1 MVVLR
6 DSDVLDDKVPVRI
19 RSHPVPKRSAL
30 FLCYSRLLLEPRH
43 RDMILMFSRAGPHAW
58 PIWGNAWPALYSHPP
73 TPIEK
78 FEAWAQE
85 SKCQGLDFPIV
96 MKRNWYHSPSSKK
109 HISHTGATRLPM
121 LVEGLAW
128 CRELCIDL
136 LACRR
141 TCLRRKYIVHELG
154 FMYRR
159 LVLPEVL
166 LLFSFKIWS
175 LNEVELKLSGASLR
189 CSSGWSPA
197 STLPFELSSSEC
209 WFGSIRY
216 FLAAGSNGAHVI
228 YMAFSLLLI
237 KMCSLS
243 GHLTLTLNGRLLFRF
258 MLFQKLIW
266 QQ

>member
-1 MVVLR
+1 MIGYWYGCTPRLWCPWWY
-6 DSDVLDDKVPVRI
+6 KVPVRI

-30 FLCYSRLLLEPRH
+30 FLCYAVVFCLSQGIGIWYCRSRV
-43 RDMILMFSRAGPHAW
+43 
-58 PIWGNAWPALYSHPP
+58 PAHMHDLYGVMPGLQLYSHPP

-96 MKRNWYHSPSSKK
+96 IKRNCYHSPSSKK

-128 CRELCIDL
+128 CHELCIDL

-141 TCLRRKYIVHELG
+141 TCLLRKYIAHELG

-166 LLFSFKIWS
+166 LLFSFKFWS
-175 LNEVELKLSGASLR
+175 LNELELKLSGASLR

-209 WFGSIRY
+209 WFGSIR
-216 FLAAGSNGAHVI
+216 
-228 YMAFSLLLI
+228 
-237 KMCSLS
+237 
-243 GHLTLTLNGRLLFRF
+243 
-258 MLFQKLIW
+258 
-266 QQ
+266 